1 MAVEIE
7 GLEFQIE
14 TTATEAAKGV
24 DALAESFSKLKKTLR
39 GNAVK
44 NVSDKL
50 EAINAAAEKLTA
62 IDKLEKLASALN
74 QLNTVKISPTI
85 SKQLTNIGAAI
96 NSITPA
102 SVQNVTNLS
111 AALQGMNGLQIP
123 NLRGLGQNNRGQNQT
138 NAPAAAPVGAGGT
151 GAATSGMTQY
161 TQTVTSAN
169 TATGG
174 FMNTLRNLGGV
185 FSRAFSALGGATLKG
200 LKGSLNGI
208 SAAAKAAVNAGRKLG
223 STFGSKLAAQVKKT
237 TAGIGK
243 LGYAFKQVL
252 LYQGLSSLIYGFAN
266 AMKAGI
272 NNLYQYSSL
281 MGGTFKNSMDRLAT
295 SFQYLKNSMGAMVS
309 PIINALAP
317 AIDFLIDKFV
327 ALLNIVNQ
335 FFARLTGASVYTA
348 AKKTAASY
356 GDTISDTAGTAKK
369 AAKEIKDATT
379 GIDELNIISQN
390 DDSGSGDGGGAGGT
404 DYGSMF
410 EQLPIENSISD
421 FADKLKAAL
430 EAGDW
435 KQLGTLL
442 GEKFNEIV
450 DSIDWSGIGHKIGY
464 GLNGAIQ
471 TAYWFLDTAN
481 FTNLGKHIAE
491 LFNAALSE
499 IDFSYAGRLLV
510 KWFTILPNM
519 VIGFLSELDWGL
531 VGKSIS
537 DFIIGAFDE
546 ATKWLNSHNWS
557 ELGSLLWQKI
567 KDLVTNIDWGGITT
581 SIFTFLGTAIRSC
594 VEFLGSFF
602 GSIGKDIKN
611 WWDKEIAGENWKETA
626 INLLNAI
633 GKGFVNIGSWVMDNM
648 IDPLFNA
655 LIGEEKW
662 AQFKQAGKDLW
673 NGFTAGVQEFFDNPG
688 DWIKQHIVDPFVK
701 WFKDLFGIHSPS
713 TVMKEIGKSIVD
725 GFLEGLNFFSGIAGT
740 VKGWAGSVVEWFT
753 KGKDGKGIVEN
764 FKTLAG
770 NVVSG
775 FKEKIGSA
783 YTTVKTNVTT
793 WASSVKNWFTNS
805 SFGGVNF
812 STFTQFAS
820 NTIEGFKSKI
830 GSAYTTVK
838 TNVTTWASKVKEWF
852 TSSSFGGVNFQNFS
866 TFANNTIEG
875 FKSKIGSAYTNVK
888 SNVTTWANKVKEW
901 FTSSSYGG
909 VNNTNF
915 QTFANNIITG
925 FKDKIGSAYTNTR
938 NNIQTW
944 ATNVKT
950 WFSNIAS
957 KTAFSNFANDVI
969 NGFKDKIGSAYT
981 NTRNNIQTW
990 ATNVKNW
997 FSGIASNSAFAGFAT
1012 NVIDGFKNKIGSY
1025 YTTAKT
1031 NITTWA
1037 SKVKEWFKS
1046 ENSDT
1051 SWSTIAKNV
1060 VDGFANGITSWASR
1074 CKNAVVSWGQ
1084 SVLNWFEDK
1093 LGIASPSKVF
1103 FQIGEFAVAGFNN
1116 AIAQVG
1122 KTTRSVVGNW
1132 ANSFTNITPTMAMA
1146 VDTSALRYYD
1156 SETFAR
1162 SISANVQ
1169 TNTEI
1174 TSTGFKQAMEDFYRE
1189 YVEPTLNQIAEDT
1202 RRQADKDEHPVVQ
1215 IGNRVITD
1223 AVDVQTKANGY
1234 RFTK

>member
-7 GLEFQIE
+7 GLEFQIQSDSDK
-14 TTATEAAKGV
+14 AAKGV
-24 DALAESFSKLKKTLR
+24 DALADSFEKLKKSLK
-39 GNAVK
+39 GNAGL
-44 NVSDKL
+44 NGVSKKL
-50 EAINAAAEKLTA
+50 EAINSAKDKLTGMEKL
-62 IDKLEKLASALN
+62 ESLAKALN
-74 QLNTVKISPTI
+74 QLNTVKVSPTI
-85 SKQLTNIGAAI
+85 SKRLTEIGTALDSLTWSDIEKVEDLAK
-96 NSITPA
+96 
-102 SVQNVTNLS
+102 
-111 AALQGMNGLQIP
+111 ALQSMQGLQVP
-123 NLRGLGQNNRGQNQT
+123 NLRGLTSGRRTSSANS
-138 NAPAAAPVGAGGT
+138 APAPATAPASTGASAAAA
-151 GAATSGMTQY
+151 AATSGMTQY
-161 TQTVTSAN
+161 TQSVTGAN
-169 TATGG
+169 TATNG

-185 FSRAFSALGGATLKG
+185 FSRVFSALGGATLKG

-208 SAAAKAAVNAGRKLG
+208 SSAAKAAISAGKKLG

-237 TAGIGK
+237 TSGLGK

-266 AMKAGI
+266 AMKEGI

-281 MGGTFKNSMDRLAT
+281 MGGQFKSSMDSLAT

-335 FFARLTGASVYTA
+335 FFARLTGASTYTA
-348 AKKTAASY
+348 AKKSAASY

-390 DDSGSGDGGGAGGT
+390 DNSGSGGGAGGK

-410 EQLPIENSISD
+410 EQLPIENSISE
-421 FADKLKAAL
+421 FADKLKAAF
-430 EAGDW
+430 EAGNW
-435 KQLGTLL
+435 KELGTLL

-471 TAYWFLDTAN
+471 TAYWFLDTAD
-481 FTNLGKHIAE
+481 FTNLGAHIAE

-499 IDFSYAGRLLV
+499 IDFTYAGRLMV
-510 KWFTILPNM
+510 QWFTILPDLI
-519 VIGFLSELDWGL
+519 IGFLSELDWGL

-546 ATKWLNSHNWS
+546 ATKWLNSYNWS
-557 ELGSLLWQKI
+557 DLGSLLWQKI
-567 KDLVTNIDWGGITT
+567 KDLFTNIDWGGIAS

-611 WWDKEIAGENWKETA
+611 WWDKEIAGEDWKETA
-626 INLLNAI
+626 VNLLNAI
-633 GKGFVNIGSWVMDNM
+633 GKGFVNIGTWAFDNI

-655 LIGEEKW
+655 LVGEEKW
-662 AQFKQAGKDLW
+662 AEFKQVGRDLW
-673 NGFTAGVQEFFDNPG
+673 NGFTQGVQEFFDDPG
-688 DWIKQHIVDPFVK
+688 AWIKQHIVDPFVK

-713 TVMKEIGKSIVD
+713 TVMKEIGQYVVE
-725 GFLEGLNFFSGIAGT
+725 GFLEGINFFSSIAGT
-740 VKGWAGSVVEWFT
+740 VKKWGSSVVEWFT
-753 KGKDGKGIVEN
+753 KGEDGKGIVEH
-764 FKTLAG
+764 FKEIAG
-770 NVVSG
+770 NIISG
-775 FKEKIGSA
+775 FKDKVGST

-793 WASSVKNWFTNS
+793 WASKVKEWFTSN
-805 SFGGVNF
+805 SFGGVNLSTFATYANETIEGFKSKIGSAYTNVKTNITTWASKVKEWFTSSSYGGVNYQNF
-812 STFTQFAS
+812 STFAN

-852 TSSSFGGVNFQNFS
+852 TSSSFGGVNSANFS
-866 TFANNTIEG
+866 TFA
-875 FKSKIGSAYTNVK
+875 
-888 SNVTTWANKVKEW
+888 SNV
-901 FTSSSYGG
+901 
-909 VNNTNF
+909 
-915 QTFANNIITG
+915 ITG
-925 FKDKIGSAYTNTR
+925 FKDKIGSAYTT
-938 NNIQTW
+938 T
-944 ATNVKT
+944 K
-950 WFSNIAS
+950 S
-957 KTAFSNFANDVI
+957 
-969 NGFKDKIGSAYT
+969 
-981 NTRNNIQTW
+981 NIQTW

-997 FSGIASNSAFAGFAT
+997 FTGIASNSAFAGFASD
-1012 NVIDGFKNKIGSY
+1012 VINGFKNKIGSY
-1025 YTTAKT
+1025 YTTVKS

-1037 SKVKEWFKS
+1037 SKVKEWFQS
-1046 ENSDT
+1046 ENPND
-1051 SWSTIAKNV
+1051 SWSTIAKNI
-1060 VDGFANGITSWASR
+1060 VDGFANGVTSWARR
-1074 CKNAVVSWGQ
+1074 CKDAVVSWGQ
-1084 SVLNWFEDK
+1084 SVLNWFEDT
-1093 LGIASPSKVF
+1093 LDINSPSKVF
-1103 FQIGEFAVAGFNN
+1103 YKIGGFAVAGFNN

-1122 KTTRSVVGNW
+1122 KTTRSVVGEW

-1156 SETFAR
+1156 SDAFAR
-1162 SISANVQ
+1162 TISSNVE
-1169 TNTEI
+1169 TNNEI
-1174 TSTGFKQAMEDFYRE
+1174 SSTGFKQAMEDFYRE

-1202 RRQADKDEHPVVQ
+1202 RRQADKDEHPIVQ

>member
-7 GLEFQIE
+7 GLEFQIQSDSDK
-14 TTATEAAKGV
+14 AAKGV
-24 DALAESFSKLKKTLR
+24 DALADSFEKLKKSLK
-39 GNAVK
+39 GNAGL
-44 NVSDKL
+44 NGVSKKL
-50 EAINAAAEKLTA
+50 EAINSAKDKLTGMEKL
-62 IDKLEKLASALN
+62 ESLAKALN
-74 QLNTVKISPTI
+74 QLNTVKVSPTI
-85 SKQLTNIGAAI
+85 FKRLTEIGTALDSLTWSDIEKVEDLAK
-96 NSITPA
+96 
-102 SVQNVTNLS
+102 
-111 AALQGMNGLQIP
+111 ALQSMQGLQVP
-123 NLRGLGQNNRGQNQT
+123 NLRGLTSGRRTSSANS
-138 NAPAAAPVGAGGT
+138 APAPATAPASTGASAAAA
-151 GAATSGMTQY
+151 AATSGMTQY
-161 TQTVTSAN
+161 TQSVTGAN
-169 TATGG
+169 TATNG

-208 SAAAKAAVNAGRKLG
+208 SSAAKAAISAGKKLG

-237 TAGIGK
+237 TSGLGK

-266 AMKAGI
+266 AMKEGI

-281 MGGTFKNSMDRLAT
+281 MGGQFKSSMDSLAT

-335 FFARLTGASVYTA
+335 FFARLTGASTYTA
-348 AKKTAASY
+348 AKKSAASY

-390 DDSGSGDGGGAGGT
+390 DNSGSGGGAGGK

-410 EQLPIENSISD
+410 EQLPIENSISE
-421 FADKLKAAL
+421 FADKLKAAF
-430 EAGDW
+430 EAGNW
-435 KQLGTLL
+435 KELGTLL

-471 TAYWFLDTAN
+471 TAYWFLDTAD
-481 FTNLGKHIAE
+481 FTNLGAHIAE

-499 IDFSYAGRLLV
+499 IDFTYAGRLMV
-510 KWFTILPNM
+510 QWFTILPDLI
-519 VIGFLSELDWGL
+519 IGFLSELDWGL

-546 ATKWLNSHNWS
+546 ATKWLNSYNWS
-557 ELGSLLWQKI
+557 DLGSLLWQKI
-567 KDLVTNIDWGGITT
+567 KDLFTNIDWGGIAS

-611 WWDKEIAGENWKETA
+611 WWDKEIAGEDWKETA
-626 INLLNAI
+626 VNLLNAI
-633 GKGFVNIGSWVMDNM
+633 GKGFVNIGTWAFDNI

-655 LIGEEKW
+655 LVGEEKW
-662 AQFKQAGKDLW
+662 AEFKQVGRDLW
-673 NGFTAGVQEFFDNPG
+673 NGFTQGVQEFFDDPG
-688 DWIKQHIVDPFVK
+688 AWIKQHIVDPFVK

-713 TVMKEIGKSIVD
+713 TVMKEIGQYVVE
-725 GFLEGLNFFSGIAGT
+725 GFLEGINFFSSIAGT
-740 VKGWAGSVVEWFT
+740 VKKWGSSVVEWFT
-753 KGKDGKGIVEN
+753 KGEDGKGIVEH
-764 FKTLAG
+764 FKEIAG
-770 NVVSG
+770 NIISG
-775 FKEKIGSA
+775 FKDKVGST

-793 WASSVKNWFTNS
+793 WASKVKEWFTSN
-805 SFGGVNF
+805 SFGGVNLSTFATYANETIEGFKSKIGSAYTNVKTNITTWASKVKEWFTSSSYGGVNYQNF
-812 STFTQFAS
+812 STFAN

-852 TSSSFGGVNFQNFS
+852 TSSSFGGVNSANFS
-866 TFANNTIEG
+866 TFA
-875 FKSKIGSAYTNVK
+875 
-888 SNVTTWANKVKEW
+888 SNV
-901 FTSSSYGG
+901 
-909 VNNTNF
+909 
-915 QTFANNIITG
+915 ITG
-925 FKDKIGSAYTNTR
+925 FKDKIGSAYTT
-938 NNIQTW
+938 T
-944 ATNVKT
+944 K
-950 WFSNIAS
+950 S
-957 KTAFSNFANDVI
+957 
-969 NGFKDKIGSAYT
+969 
-981 NTRNNIQTW
+981 NIQTW

-997 FSGIASNSAFAGFAT
+997 FTGIASNSAFAGFASD
-1012 NVIDGFKNKIGSY
+1012 VINGFKNKIGSY
-1025 YTTAKT
+1025 YTTVKS

-1037 SKVKEWFKS
+1037 SKVKEWFQS
-1046 ENSDT
+1046 ENSND
-1051 SWSTIAKNV
+1051 SWSTIAKNI
-1060 VDGFANGITSWASR
+1060 VDGFANGVTSWARR
-1074 CKNAVVSWGQ
+1074 CKDAVVSWGQ
-1084 SVLNWFEDK
+1084 SVLNWFEDT
-1093 LGIASPSKVF
+1093 LDINSPSKVF
-1103 FQIGEFAVAGFNN
+1103 YKIGGFAVAGFNN

-1122 KTTRSVVGNW
+1122 KTTRSVVGEW

-1156 SETFAR
+1156 SDAFAR
-1162 SISANVQ
+1162 TISSNVE
-1169 TNTEI
+1169 TNNEI
-1174 TSTGFKQAMEDFYRE
+1174 SSTGFKQAMEDFYRE

-1202 RRQADKDEHPVVQ
+1202 RRQADKDEHPIVQ

>member
-7 GLEFQIE
+7 GLEFQIQSDSDK
-14 TTATEAAKGV
+14 AAKGV
-24 DALAESFSKLKKTLR
+24 DALADSFEKLKKSLK
-39 GNAVK
+39 GNAGL
-44 NVSDKL
+44 NGVSKKL
-50 EAINAAAEKLTA
+50 EAINSAKDKLTGMEKL
-62 IDKLEKLASALN
+62 ESLAKALN
-74 QLNTVKISPTI
+74 QLNTVKVSPTI
-85 SKQLTNIGAAI
+85 SKRLTEIGTALDSLTWSDIEKVEDLAK
-96 NSITPA
+96 
-102 SVQNVTNLS
+102 
-111 AALQGMNGLQIP
+111 ALQSMQGLQVP
-123 NLRGLGQNNRGQNQT
+123 NLRGLTSGRRTSSANS
-138 NAPAAAPVGAGGT
+138 APAPATAPASTGASAAGAGAAAA
-151 GAATSGMTQY
+151 AATSGMTQY
-161 TQTVTSAN
+161 TQSVTGAN
-169 TATGG
+169 TATNG

-208 SAAAKAAVNAGRKLG
+208 SSAAKAAISAGKKLG

-237 TAGIGK
+237 TSGLGK

-266 AMKAGI
+266 AMKEGI

-281 MGGTFKNSMDRLAT
+281 MGGQFKSSMDSLAT

-335 FFARLTGASVYTA
+335 FFARLTGASTYTA
-348 AKKTAASY
+348 AKKSAASY

-390 DDSGSGDGGGAGGT
+390 DNSGSGGGGAGGK

-410 EQLPIENSISD
+410 EQLPIENSISE
-421 FADKLKAAL
+421 FANKLKAAF

-435 KQLGTLL
+435 KELGTLL

-471 TAYWFLDTAN
+471 TAYWFLDTAD
-481 FTNLGKHIAE
+481 FTNLGAHIAE

-499 IDFSYAGRLLV
+499 IDFTYAGRLMV
-510 KWFTILPNM
+510 KWFTILPDLI
-519 VIGFLSELDWGL
+519 IGFLSELDWGL

-546 ATKWLNSHNWS
+546 ATKWLNSYNWS
-557 ELGSLLWQKI
+557 DLGSLLWQKI
-567 KDLVTNIDWGGITT
+567 KDLFTNIDWGGIAS

-594 VEFLGSFF
+594 VEFLGGFF

-611 WWDKEIAGENWKETA
+611 WWDKEIAGEDWKETA
-626 INLLNAI
+626 VNLLNAI
-633 GKGFVNIGSWVMDNM
+633 GKGFADIGSWVMDNM

-655 LIGEEKW
+655 LVGEEKW
-662 AQFKQAGKDLW
+662 AEFKQAGRDLW
-673 NGFTAGVQEFFDNPG
+673 NGFTQGVQEFFDDPG
-688 DWIKQHIVDPFVK
+688 AWIKQHIVDPFVK

-713 TVMKEIGKSIVD
+713 TVMKEIGQYVVE
-725 GFLEGLNFFSGIAGT
+725 GFLEGINFFSSIAGT
-740 VKGWAGSVVEWFT
+740 VKKWGSSVVEWFT
-753 KGKDGKGIVEN
+753 KGEDGKGIVEH
-764 FKTLAG
+764 FKEIAG
-770 NVVSG
+770 NIISG
-775 FKEKIGSA
+775 FKDKVGST

-793 WASSVKNWFTNS
+793 WASKVKEWFTSN
-805 SFGGVNF
+805 SFGGVNLSTFATYASETIEGFKSKIGSAYTNVKTNITTWASKVKEWFTSSSYGGVNYQNF
-812 STFTQFAS
+812 STFAN

-852 TSSSFGGVNFQNFS
+852 Q
-866 TFANNTIEG
+866 
-875 FKSKIGSAYTNVK
+875 
-888 SNVTTWANKVKEW
+888 
-901 FTSSSYGG
+901 
-909 VNNTNF
+909 
-915 QTFANNIITG
+915 
-925 FKDKIGSAYTNTR
+925 
-938 NNIQTW
+938 
-944 ATNVKT
+944 
-950 WFSNIAS
+950 
-957 KTAFSNFANDVI
+957 
-969 NGFKDKIGSAYT
+969 
-981 NTRNNIQTW
+981 
-990 ATNVKNW
+990 
-997 FSGIASNSAFAGFAT
+997 
-1012 NVIDGFKNKIGSY
+1012 
-1025 YTTAKT
+1025 
-1031 NITTWA
+1031 
-1037 SKVKEWFKS
+1037 S
-1046 ENSDT
+1046 ENSND
-1051 SWSTIAKNV
+1051 SWSTIAKNI
-1060 VDGFANGITSWASR
+1060 VDGFANGVTSWARR
-1074 CKNAVVSWGQ
+1074 CKDAVVSWGQ
-1084 SVLNWFEDK
+1084 SVLNWFEDT
-1093 LGIASPSKVF
+1093 LDINSPSKVF
-1103 FQIGEFAVAGFNN
+1103 YKIGGFAVAGFNN

-1122 KTTRSVVGNW
+1122 KTTRSVVGEW

-1156 SETFAR
+1156 SDAFAR
-1162 SISANVQ
+1162 TISSNVE
-1169 TNTEI
+1169 TNNEI
-1174 TSTGFKQAMEDFYRE
+1174 SSTGFKQAMEDFYRE

-1202 RRQADKDEHPVVQ
+1202 RRQADKDEHPIVQ

>member
-7 GLEFQIE
+7 GLEFQIQSDSDK
-14 TTATEAAKGV
+14 AAKGV
-24 DALAESFSKLKKTLR
+24 DALADSFEKLKKSLK
-39 GNAVK
+39 GNAGL
-44 NVSDKL
+44 NGVSKKL
-50 EAINAAAEKLTA
+50 EAINSAKDKLTGMEKL
-62 IDKLEKLASALN
+62 ESLAKALN
-74 QLNTVKISPTI
+74 QLNTVKVSPTI
-85 SKQLTNIGAAI
+85 SKRLTEIGTALDSLTWSDIEKVEDLAK
-96 NSITPA
+96 
-102 SVQNVTNLS
+102 
-111 AALQGMNGLQIP
+111 ALQSMQGLQVP
-123 NLRGLGQNNRGQNQT
+123 NLRGLTSGRRTSSANS
-138 NAPAAAPVGAGGT
+138 APAPATAPASTGASAAAA
-151 GAATSGMTQY
+151 AATSGMTQY
-161 TQTVTSAN
+161 TQSVTGAN
-169 TATGG
+169 TATNG

-208 SAAAKAAVNAGRKLG
+208 SSAAKAAISAGKKLG

-237 TAGIGK
+237 TSGLGK

-266 AMKAGI
+266 AMKEGI

-281 MGGTFKNSMDRLAT
+281 MGGQFKSSMDSLAT

-335 FFARLTGASVYTA
+335 FFARLTGASTYTA
-348 AKKTAASY
+348 AKKSAASY

-390 DDSGSGDGGGAGGT
+390 DNSGSGGGAGGK

-410 EQLPIENSISD
+410 EQLPIENSISE
-421 FADKLKAAL
+421 FADKLKAAF
-430 EAGDW
+430 EAGNW
-435 KQLGTLL
+435 KELGTLL

-471 TAYWFLDTAN
+471 TAYWFLDTAD
-481 FTNLGKHIAE
+481 FTNLGAHIAE

-499 IDFSYAGRLLV
+499 IDFTYAGRLMV
-510 KWFTILPNM
+510 QWFTILPDLI
-519 VIGFLSELDWGL
+519 IGFLSELDWGL

-546 ATKWLNSHNWS
+546 ATKWLNSYNWS
-557 ELGSLLWQKI
+557 DLGSLLWQKI
-567 KDLVTNIDWGGITT
+567 KDLFTNIDWGGIAS

-611 WWDKEIAGENWKETA
+611 WWDKEIAGEDWKETA
-626 INLLNAI
+626 VNLLNAI
-633 GKGFVNIGSWVMDNM
+633 GKGFVNIGTWAFDNI

-655 LIGEEKW
+655 LVGEEKW
-662 AQFKQAGKDLW
+662 AEFKQVGRDLW
-673 NGFTAGVQEFFDNPG
+673 NGFTQGVQEFFDDPG
-688 DWIKQHIVDPFVK
+688 AWIKQHIVDPFVK

-713 TVMKEIGKSIVD
+713 TVMKEIGQYVVE
-725 GFLEGLNFFSGIAGT
+725 GFLEGINFFSSIAGT
-740 VKGWAGSVVEWFT
+740 VKKWGSSVVEWFT
-753 KGKDGKGIVEN
+753 KGEDGKGIVEH
-764 FKTLAG
+764 FKEIAG
-770 NVVSG
+770 NIISG
-775 FKEKIGSA
+775 FKDKVGST

-793 WASSVKNWFTNS
+793 WASKVKEWFTSN
-805 SFGGVNF
+805 SFGGVNLSTFATYANETIEGFKSKIGSAYTNVKTNITTWASKVKEWFTSSSYGGVNYQNF
-812 STFTQFAS
+812 STFAN

-852 TSSSFGGVNFQNFS
+852 TSSSFGGVNSANFS
-866 TFANNTIEG
+866 TFA
-875 FKSKIGSAYTNVK
+875 
-888 SNVTTWANKVKEW
+888 SNV
-901 FTSSSYGG
+901 
-909 VNNTNF
+909 
-915 QTFANNIITG
+915 ITG
-925 FKDKIGSAYTNTR
+925 FKDKIGSAYTT
-938 NNIQTW
+938 T
-944 ATNVKT
+944 K
-950 WFSNIAS
+950 S
-957 KTAFSNFANDVI
+957 
-969 NGFKDKIGSAYT
+969 
-981 NTRNNIQTW
+981 NIQTW

-997 FSGIASNSAFAGFAT
+997 FTGIASNSAFAGFASD
-1012 NVIDGFKNKIGSY
+1012 VINGFKNKIGSY
-1025 YTTAKT
+1025 YTTVKS

-1037 SKVKEWFKS
+1037 SKVKEWFQS
-1046 ENSDT
+1046 ENSND
-1051 SWSTIAKNV
+1051 SWSTIAKNI
-1060 VDGFANGITSWASR
+1060 VDGFANGVTSWARR
-1074 CKNAVVSWGQ
+1074 CKDAVVSWGQ
-1084 SVLNWFEDK
+1084 SVLNWFEDT
-1093 LGIASPSKVF
+1093 LDINSPSKVF
-1103 FQIGEFAVAGFNN
+1103 YKIGGFAVAGFNN

-1122 KTTRSVVGNW
+1122 KTTRSVVGEW

-1156 SETFAR
+1156 SDAFAR
-1162 SISANVQ
+1162 TISSNVE
-1169 TNTEI
+1169 TNNEI
-1174 TSTGFKQAMEDFYRE
+1174 SSTGFKQAMEDFYRE

-1202 RRQADKDEHPVVQ
+1202 RRQADKDEHPIVQ